1 MALKPQDIFMGIA
14 VAVIWGMGVVFA
26 KAAIAHFPPIL
37 LMAFR
42 FTVTALVLV
51 WFVKPLW
58 GMMRRLMLIALV
70 SAAIQYSLTFNG
82 LKGLDA
88 SVAILV
94 VQLEVPFL
102 VILGILF
109 LAEKPSLRK
118 WAGIAAAFG
127 GVALIAGGLKF
138 ANAWLPLLM
147 IVGGTFTWAIGQ
159 VMVRKL
165 GTVGGVTLTAWVAVF
180 ASPQLFAFSLVFEDN
195 HLELIRA
202 ADWVV
207 WGTVLY
213 LGLVMTAL
221 GYGFWYTLIARHPI
235 GRVAPFLMLM
245 PVSAVA
251 GGVFILG
258 ETLTMPTII
267 GGLIVIAAVTYIQM
281 EKTA

>member
-1 MALKPQDIFMGIA
+1 
-14 VAVIWGMGVVFA
+14 
-26 KAAIAHFPPIL
+26 
-37 LMAFR
+37 
-42 FTVTALVLV
+42 
-51 WFVKPLW
+51 
-58 GMMRRLMLIALV
+58 
-70 SAAIQYSLTFNG
+70 
-82 LKGLDA
+82 
-88 SVAILV
+88 LV